1 MREYTVAILGA
12 TGAVGSRLIEQL
24 EQSTIPV
31 KKVKLLASKRSAGKQ
46 LSFKGQ
52 AITIEEATPEV
63 FEGVDLVLASAGG
76 AVSKKLLPEAVK
88 RGAVCVDNTSAFRME
103 PEVPLVVPEVNEQAL
118 FEQIG
123 RAHV

>member
-46 LSFKGQ
+46 LNFKGR
-52 AITIEEATPEV
+52 
-63 FEGVDLVLASAGG
+63 SR
-76 AVSKKLLPEAVK
+76 SKRQHQRYLK
-88 RGAVCVDNTSAFRME
+88 
-103 PEVPLVVPEVNEQAL
+103 AL
-118 FEQIG
+118 I
-123 RAHV
+123 

>member
-46 LSFKGQ
+46 LNFKGQ

-76 AVSKKLLPEAVK
+76 AVSKRLLPEAVK
-88 RGAVCVDNTSAFRME
+88 RGAVCVDNTTSRSRS
-103 PEVPLVVPEVNEQAL
+103 Q
-118 FEQIG
+118 
-123 RAHV
+123 